1 MENENE
7 KEVSVSEQLD
17 AIVWKEL
24 KELRDTMDYHNA
36 HRVYFENTG
45 DHPAPT
51 LNLLNDDGQYTCWP
65 IRIVEWDDTT
75 DEVKLCGHV
84 FDADFYP
91 DVAGNNANCYWMNC
105 EDGDF
110 RGRLIP
116 GEITQLIESIN
127 DAEYHEVKNEPKS
140 EPKKIELQEVWV
152 VKREVTRDGEQLDG
166 NVYVCATIE
175 KAKDIL
181 KRIVEGTDED
191 GEGALYYAKRDGWT
205 VATNDPD
212 CYEASK
218 DSDYLNNHESIYID
232 HENIL
237 K

>member
-36 HRVYFENTG
+36 HRVYFEYTG

-84 FDADFYP
+84 YDADFYP
-91 DVAGNNANCYWMNC
+91 DTDGNNANCYWMEC
-105 EDGDF
+105 DDGDF

-116 GEITQLIESIN
+116 GEITALTKRIN
-127 DAEYHEVKNEPKS
+127 EAEYIEGKNTDAKGDTS
-140 EPKKIELQEVWV
+140 EVWV
-152 VKREVTRDGEQLDG
+152 VKRDITRDGEVLDG
-166 NVYVCATIE
+166 NVFVCASFE

-181 KRIVEGTDED
+181 KRIVDGTDED

>member
-45 DHPAPT
+45 DNPAPT

-127 DAEYHEVKNEPKS
+127 EAEYMEVKNEPN
-140 EPKKIELQEVWV
+140 EPKRVWV
-152 VKREVTRDGEQLDG
+152 LTCEQATDGEVADTQATVYATEDAAKAALHHCVYGDDG
-166 NVYVCATIE
+166 GLAFAQKRAWLIE
-175 KAKDIL
+175 H
-181 KRIVEGTDED
+181 
-191 GEGALYYAKRDGWT
+191 
-205 VATNDPD
+205 NDPTWFQA
-212 CYEASK
+212 YAEG
-218 DSDYLNNHESIYID
+218 DYSLNHTELTITECEIQ
-232 HENIL
+232 